1 MPNHPPEGLHDG
13 CFAERDTC
21 PAEEASSR
29 CCLPRRRFL
38 TYLGAAA
45 MATRGRAFA
54 QATEARSAG
63 GNRIDVHHHFLP
75 PEYMKEE
82 QERLNFGHSLSAS
95 QMRAWTVRESLDVM
109 DQNGIATAI
118 VSITTPGVW
127 FGDVAAA
134 RRLSRM
140 WNDYAAEQVR
150 NYPGRY
156 GLFAVIPLPDIDGS
170 LREIEYA
177 LDTLK
182 ADGIG
187 LLTSYDGRYPGDPTF
202 APVFE
207 ELNRRKAVV
216 YFHPTSAA
224 CCGSV
229 VPGLRPQAIEYP
241 FDTTRA
247 ITSLLINGTLARKRD
262 IRWIFSHGGGAT
274 PMLAGRMAE
283 TVGRVANAG
292 EVMPNGV
299 LAELRKLYYDT
310 ASAASPPSLAA
321 LRAMAPASHILFGSD
336 YPFVKAAA
344 MIEELRHTQMPD
356 VERDAIERGNA
367 QSLLPRLRG

>member
-1 MPNHPPEGLHDG
+1 VLV
-13 CFAERDTC
+13 A
-21 PAEEASSR
+21 
-29 CCLPRRRFL
+29 LPIERRRFL
-38 TYLGAAA
+38 KCLGAA
-45 MATRGRAFA
+45 MAAAGPAFA
-54 QATEARSAG
+54 QTPHATPAG
-63 GNRIDVHHHFLP
+63 GKLIDVHHHFLP
-75 PEYMKEE
+75 PAYMQEE
-82 QERLNFGHSLSAS
+82 QERINFGHSIPAS
-95 QMRAWTVRESLDVM
+95 QMRAWSVRESLDVM

-118 VSITTPGVW
+118 VSVTTPGVW
-127 FGDVAAA
+127 FGDVAAG

-140 WNDYAAEQVR
+140 WNEYAAEQIG

-156 GLFAVIPLPDIDGS
+156 GLFAVVPLPDVDGS

-177 LDTLK
+177 LDTIK

-187 LLTSYDGRYPGDPTF
+187 LLTAYDGKYPGDAVF

-229 VPGLRPQAIEYP
+229 IPDLRPQAIEYP
-241 FDTTRA
+241 FDSTRA
-247 ITSLLINGTLARKRD
+247 ITSLLINGTLAKNPN

-283 TVGRVANAG
+283 TLGRGANAR
-292 EVMPNGV
+292 EMMPNGV

-310 ASAASPPSLAA
+310 ASAASPPSMAA
-321 LRAMAPASHILFGSD
+321 LRAMAPASNILFGSD
-336 YPFVKAAA
+336 YPFVKAAT
-344 MIEELRHTQMPD
+344 MIEELRHTAMTQA
-356 VERDAIERGNA
+356 EREGMERGNA
-367 QSLLPRLRG
+367 LSLLPRLRG

>member
-1 MPNHPPEGLHDG
+1 MATFSDFDACL
-13 CFAERDTC
+13 T
-21 PAEEASSR
+21 EETRSCS
-29 CCLPRRRFL
+29 CMPRRRFL

-45 MATRGRAFA
+45 MTTRGRAFA
-54 QATEARSAG
+54 QAPGAKSGSA
-63 GNRIDVHHHFLP
+63 NRIDVHHHFLP

-95 QMRAWTVRESLDVM
+95 QMRSWTVSESLDVM

-140 WNDYAAEQVR
+140 WNEYAAEQIR

-156 GLFAVIPLPDIDGS
+156 GLFAVVPLPDIDGS

-177 LDTLK
+177 LDTIK

-187 LLTSYDGRYPGDPTF
+187 LLTSYDGRYPGDAAF

-247 ITSLLINGTLARKRD
+247 IASLLINGTLAKNPN

-283 TVGRVANAG
+283 TVGRIANAG
-292 EVMPNGV
+292 EAIPNGV

-310 ASAASPPSLAA
+310 ASAASPPSMAA

-336 YPFVKAAA
+336 YPFVKTAA
-344 MIEELRHTQMPD
+344 MIEELRHAQMPEI
-356 VERDAIERGNA
+356 ERDAVERSNA
-367 QSLLPRLRG
+367 LSLLPRLRG

>member
-1 MPNHPPEGLHDG
+1 MAA
-13 CFAERDTC
+13 FAELDICSTRKLR
-21 PAEEASSR
+21 S
-29 CCLPRRRFL
+29 CCCMQRRRFL
-38 TYLGAAA
+38 TCLAAA
-45 MATRGRAFA
+45 MATPGRAFA
-54 QATEARSAG
+54 QAPEAKSGG

-95 QMRAWTVRESLDVM
+95 QMRSWTVRESLDVM

-140 WNDYAAEQVR
+140 WNDYAADQIR
-150 NYPGRY
+150 NHPGRY
-156 GLFAVIPLPDIDGS
+156 GLFAVVPLPDIDGS

-187 LLTSYDGRYPGDPTF
+187 LLTSYDGRYPGDAAF
-202 APVFE
+202 SPVFE

-224 CCGSV
+224 CCGGV
-229 VPGLRPQAIEYP
+229 IPGLRPQAIEYP

-247 ITSLLINGTLARKRD
+247 ITSLLINGTLARNPD

-283 TVGRVANAG
+283 TVGRVANAS
-292 EVMPNGV
+292 EIMPNGV

-336 YPFVKAAA
+336 YPFVKTAA

-356 VERDAIERGNA
+356 LERAAIERGNA
-367 QSLLPRLRG
+367 LSLLPRLRG

>member
-1 MPNHPPEGLHDG
+1 MGV
-13 CFAERDTC
+13 FAER
-21 PAEEASSR
+21 AASPMEDKARS
-29 CCLPRRRFL
+29 CSCMPRRRFL
-38 TYLGAAA
+38 KYLGAAA
-45 MATRGRAFA
+45 VVRPGCAFA
-54 QATEARSAG
+54 QTPAAESRS

-75 PEYMKEE
+75 PQYMKEE
-82 QERLNFGHSLSAS
+82 QERINFGHSIPAS
-95 QMRAWTVRESLDVM
+95 QMRSWSVSESLEVM

-118 VSITTPGVW
+118 VSVTTPGVW
-127 FGDVAAA
+127 FGDVAAG

-140 WNDYAAEQVR
+140 WNEYAAEQIR

-156 GLFAVIPLPDIDGS
+156 GLFAVVPLPDIDGS

-177 LDTLK
+177 LDTIK

-187 LLTSYDGRYPGDPTF
+187 LLTSYDGRYPGDPAF

-207 ELNRRKAVV
+207 ELNRRQAVV

-224 CCGSV
+224 CCGNV
-229 VPGLRPQAIEYP
+229 IPDLRPQAIEYP
-241 FDTTRA
+241 FDSTRA
-247 ITSLLINGTLARKRD
+247 IASLLINGTLTRNPS

-283 TVGRVANAG
+283 TVGGRANAG

-310 ASAASPPSLAA
+310 ASATSPPSLAA
-321 LRAMAPASHILFGSD
+321 LRAMAPTSRILFGSD

-344 MIEELRHTQMPD
+344 MIEELRHAQMSKA
-356 VERDAIERGNA
+356 ERDAIERSNA
-367 QSLLPRLRG
+367 LSLLPRLRG